1 MKLTALKCSYNKMI
15 ISQKKKFFFFTLQNS
30 TTSGSQSNVVC
41 VLGKIVFSFNMPTE
55 VQRNIEIKTVSINQ
69 AERYV
74 NHFSFFH
81 IFIEPAPVPGPRGP
95 SGKRGRNGPRGVPG
109 PQGRRGTRGLPGP
122 PGKSASDGDKL
133 SNFIMFVFN
142 PIDVLLLLLISY
154 PKLKLTIFE

>member
-1 MKLTALKCSYNKMI
+1 MKLTTLKCFYNKMI
-15 ISQKKKFFFFTLQNS
+15 ISEKNFFFFTLQNS

-55 VQRNIEIKTVSINQ
+55 VQRNIDIKTVSINQ

-81 IFIEPAPVPGPRGP
+81 IFVEPAPVPGPRGP
-95 SGKRGRNGPRGVPG
+95 SGKRGRKGSRGVPG

-122 PGKSASDGDKL
+122 PGKSASHGDKL

>member
-1 MKLTALKCSYNKMI
+1 MKLATLKCFYNKMI
-15 ISQKKKFFFFTLQNS
+15 ISEKNFFFFTLQNS
-30 TTSGSQSNVVC
+30 TISGSQSNVVC

-55 VQRNIEIKTVSINQ
+55 VQRNIDIKTVSINQ

-95 SGKRGRNGPRGVPG
+95 SGKRGRKGSRGVPG

-122 PGKSASDGDKL
+122 PGKSASLGDKL

>member
-1 MKLTALKCSYNKMI
+1 
-15 ISQKKKFFFFTLQNS
+15 
-30 TTSGSQSNVVC
+30 
-41 VLGKIVFSFNMPTE
+41 MPTE
-55 VQRNIEIKTVSINQ
+55 VQRNIDIKIVSINQ

-81 IFIEPAPVPGPRGP
+81 IFVEPAPVPGPRGP
-95 SGKRGRNGPRGVPG
+95 SGKRGRKGSRGVPG

-122 PGKSASDGDKL
+122 PGKSASHGDKL

>member
-1 MKLTALKCSYNKMI
+1 MKN
-15 ISQKKKFFFFTLQNS
+15 FFFFTLQNS

-81 IFIEPAPVPGPRGP
+81 ILLNQLQFLVLEDRVAKEEGRGQGAYQVPKEGGEREDY
-95 SGKRGRNGPRGVPG
+95 R
-109 PQGRRGTRGLPGP
+109 
-122 PGKSASDGDKL
+122 D
-133 SNFIMFVFN
+133 
-142 PIDVLLLLLISY
+142 LLENRHHME
-154 PKLKLTIFE
+154 TN